1 MSTQFVIPSDS
12 YNLDINYPVEGNI
25 FNFKIYI
32 NKSSGRW
39 YLDIRDEDKNEI
51 LAGLKIMPFQNLTK
65 RYKSVNRSLF
75 SGNVWSLP
83 LNENGDAI
91 YFGKLVPVIID
102 NFGTTDTVYGLFYL
116 DEDESNSLDT
126 ILQSIVN

>member
-12 YNLDINYPVEGNI
+12 YNFDINYPIEGNI
-25 FNFKIYI
+25 FNFKFYI

-51 LAGLKIMPFQNLTK
+51 LSGLKIMPFQNLTK

-75 SGNVWSLP
+75 SGEVWSLP
-83 LNENGDAI
+83 INENGNDI
-91 YFGKLVPVIID
+91 YFGSLVPVMID
-102 NFGTTDTVYGLFYL
+102 NFGTTNTVYGLFYL
-116 DEDESNSLDT
+116 SKDESNTLDSK
-126 ILQSIVN
+126 LQSIVN